1 MTASKM
7 EILRGEILLSSV
19 DDILNMLNML
29 AAARED
35 EQQKQKEAVIWLYK
49 WTLDGKH
56 YVLTHS
62 DGTLCIASLDNDVE
76 RLKAL
81 AKARAEGAEQERE
94 RILNPLVDKHWN
106 SKVDELREGIVGDL
120 TQLAFLGGK
129 HPEMAWGEL
138 RHKYGNPVVD
148 SFIAACLVQ
157 GRAEGA
163 EKEKQ
168 KQKVE
173 EEIQHIRAEIKMYG
187 QFLVEI
193 STLDGLLA
201 TRMDYESKKKDAE
214 ERLASVLAPEV
225 KP

>member
-94 RILNPLVDKHWN
+94 RIQRLAIF
-106 SKVDELREGIVGDL
+106 EG
-120 TQLAFLGGK
+120 
-129 HPEMAWGEL
+129 EMMFPCEWANGY
-138 RHKYGNPVVD
+138 K
-148 SFIAACLVQ
+148 
-157 GRAEGA
+157 
-163 EKEKQ
+163 
-168 KQKVE
+168 
-173 EEIQHIRAEIKMYG
+173 IRAFDLYPP
-187 QFLVEI
+187 
-193 STLDGLLA
+193 
-201 TRMDYESKKKDAE
+201 
-214 ERLASVLAPEV
+214 VLAPTKE
-225 KP
+225 